1 MLEPLHLNF
10 LLLFFL
16 QVGKWIVKANVG
28 DFMRFIEPKQLVH
41 LRMDKN
47 QIWPSFAHG
56 VDHQELFWNLLG
68 KDTNQF
74 TKTVP
79 QLCWE
84 TRFSAILDYDNGV
97 NTPLI

>member
-10 LLLFFL
+10 TLLFFL

-68 KDTNQF
+68 QDTNQF

-79 QLCWE
+79 
-84 TRFSAILDYDNGV
+84 
-97 NTPLI
+97 